1 MYHSALHAGVIGLL
15 WSGFVHILV
24 LAITGL
30 GLGQLIQMPYW
41 PIAVLGVLTLLTGL
55 SSRSWH
61 KLSITAVAGVGI
73 SGAALSGSLS
83 YGLLLAI
90 FLGGAGQ
97 WISQTSEFGN
107 LTRYRLEL
115 LWIRGLKLFGIVALL
130 VAVIFPLLVMII
142 TSIKSQAD
150 LLRNPL
156 DLSVD
161 LLAPGLLNSYTRLIE
176 EFGFLTYFW
185 NSLWVSVVTVVITL
199 GISIPGAYAVARL
212 RFPGSHIFSQ
222 SILLIYMVPAIVL
235 MLPLY
240 VVFSQAGLRN
250 TLGGLLLVYPATTI
264 PVALYMLQGYF
275 RGIPKELEEAG
286 RVDGLSLPGILIKIT
301 LPLSLPALAS
311 VGLYVFM
318 IAWNEFLFAFMFL
331 DDPKIF
337 TLPRGVAS
345 LNSSEL
351 PRELLMAGAVM
362 TTIPVMLLFLWLE
375 RFMVQGLTAGSVKG

>member
-1 MYHSALHAGVIGLL
+1 MKHSALHALVIGFLWASFCHLL
-15 WSGFVHILV
+15 ALTVS
-24 LAITGL
+24 GL
-30 GLGQLIQMPYW
+30 GLGQLIQMPAW
-41 PIAVLGVLTLLTGL
+41 PVFLLGGTLGL
-55 SSRSWH
+55 
-61 KLSITAVAGVGI
+61 
-73 SGAALSGSLS
+73 AALSSLP
-83 YGLLLAI
+83 YKAVGI
-90 FLGGAGQ
+90 FLIAGLAGLELSNSPAYALQ
-97 WISQTSEFGN
+97 LALYLGLGIYWIGCTTRWGIN
-107 LTRYRLEL
+107 NRYRLEL
-115 LWIRGLKLFGIVALL
+115 LWIRGLKLFGIIALL
-130 VAVIFPLLVMII
+130 VAVLFPLAVMVI
-142 TSIKSQAD
+142 TSLKSQAQ
-150 LLRNPL
+150 LLQNPL

-161 LLAPGLLNSYTRLIE
+161 WRNPDLFKSYITLIQ
-176 EFGFLTYFW
+176 EFGFATYFW
-185 NSLWVSVVTVVITL
+185 NSLWVSAVTVVITL

-212 RFPGSHIFSQ
+212 RFPGASFFSQ

-240 VVFSQAGLRN
+240 VAFSQAGLRN

-275 RGIPKELEEAG
+275 KGIPKELEEAG

-311 VGLYVFM
+311 VSLYVFM

-362 TTIPVMLLFLWLE
+362 TTLPVMALFLWLE

>member
-1 MYHSALHAGVIGLL
+1 MKHSALHALVIGFLWASFCHLL
-15 WSGFVHILV
+15 ALTVS
-24 LAITGL
+24 GL
-30 GLGQLIQMPYW
+30 GLGQLIQMPAW
-41 PIAVLGVLTLLTGL
+41 PVFLLGGTLGL
-55 SSRSWH
+55 
-61 KLSITAVAGVGI
+61 
-73 SGAALSGSLS
+73 AALSSLP
-83 YGLLLAI
+83 YKAVGI
-90 FLGGAGQ
+90 FLIAGFAGLGLSKSPAYALQ
-97 WISQTSEFGN
+97 LAFYLGLGIHWIARKTRWGIN
-107 LTRYRLEL
+107 NRYRLEL
-115 LWIRGLKLFGIVALL
+115 LWIRGLKLFGILALL
-130 VAVIFPLLVMII
+130 VAVLFPLAVMVI
-142 TSIKSQAD
+142 TSLKSQAE
-150 LLRNPL
+150 LLQNPL

-161 LLAPGLLNSYTRLIE
+161 WRNPDLFKSYITLIQ
-176 EFGFLTYFW
+176 EFGFATYFW
-185 NSLWVSVVTVVITL
+185 NSLWVSAVTVVITL

-212 RFPGSHIFSQ
+212 RFPGASFFSQ

-240 VVFSQAGLRN
+240 VAFSQAGLRN

-275 RGIPKELEEAG
+275 KGIPKELEEAG

-311 VGLYVFM
+311 VSLYVFM

-362 TTIPVMLLFLWLE
+362 TTLPVMALFLWLE

>member
-1 MYHSALHAGVIGLL
+1 MKHSALHALVIGCLWASFCHLL
-15 WSGFVHILV
+15 ALTVS
-24 LAITGL
+24 GL
-30 GLGQLIQMPYW
+30 GLGQLIQMPAW
-41 PIAVLGVLTLLTGL
+41 PVFLLGGILGL
-55 SSRSWH
+55 
-61 KLSITAVAGVGI
+61 
-73 SGAALSGSLS
+73 AALSPLAYKAIGIVLITGFAGLGLS
-83 YGLLLAI
+83 KSPAYAVQLALYLGLGLY
-90 FLGGAGQ
+90 
-97 WISQTSEFGN
+97 WIGCTTRWGIN
-107 LTRYRLEL
+107 NRYRLEL
-115 LWIRGLKLFGIVALL
+115 LWIRGLKLFGILALL
-130 VAVIFPLLVMII
+130 VAVLFPLAVMVI
-142 TSIKSQAD
+142 TSLKSQAQ
-150 LLRNPL
+150 LLQNPL

-161 LLAPGLLNSYTRLIE
+161 WRNPDLFKSYITLIQ
-176 EFGFLTYFW
+176 EFGFATYFW
-185 NSLWVSVVTVVITL
+185 NSLWVSAVTVVITL

-212 RFPGSHIFSQ
+212 RFPGASFFSQ

-240 VVFSQAGLRN
+240 VAFSQAGLRN

-275 RGIPKELEEAG
+275 KGIPKELEEAG

-311 VGLYVFM
+311 VSLYVFM

-362 TTIPVMLLFLWLE
+362 TTLPVMALFLWLE

>member
-1 MYHSALHAGVIGLL
+1 MKHSALHALVIGCLWASFCHLL
-15 WSGFVHILV
+15 ALTVS
-24 LAITGL
+24 GL
-30 GLGQLIQMPYW
+30 GLGQLIQMPAW
-41 PIAVLGVLTLLTGL
+41 PVFLLGGILGLIAISPHSYKAIGIGLMTGFAGLGL
-55 SSRSWH
+55 SKSPAYA
-61 KLSITAVAGVGI
+61 LQLALYLGLGI
-73 SGAALSGSLS
+73 
-83 YGLLLAI
+83 Y
-90 FLGGAGQ
+90 
-97 WISQTSEFGN
+97 WIGCTTRWGIN
-107 LTRYRLEL
+107 NRYRLEL
-115 LWIRGLKLFGIVALL
+115 LWIRGLKLFGILALL
-130 VAVIFPLLVMII
+130 VAVLFPLAVMVI
-142 TSIKSQAD
+142 TSLKSQAQ
-150 LLRNPL
+150 LLQNPL

-161 LLAPGLLNSYTRLIE
+161 WRNPDLFKSYITLIQ
-176 EFGFLTYFW
+176 EFGFATYFW
-185 NSLWVSVVTVVITL
+185 NSLWVSAVTVVITL

-212 RFPGSHIFSQ
+212 RFPGASFFSQ

-240 VVFSQAGLRN
+240 VAFSQAGLRN

-275 RGIPKELEEAG
+275 KGIPKELEEAG

-311 VGLYVFM
+311 VSLYVFM

-362 TTIPVMLLFLWLE
+362 TTLPVMALFLWLE

>member
-1 MYHSALHAGVIGLL
+1 MKHSALHALVIGFLWASFCHLL
-15 WSGFVHILV
+15 ALTVS
-24 LAITGL
+24 GL
-30 GLGQLIQMPYW
+30 GLGQLIQMPAW
-41 PIAVLGVLTLLTGL
+41 PVFLLGGTLGL
-55 SSRSWH
+55 
-61 KLSITAVAGVGI
+61 
-73 SGAALSGSLS
+73 AALSSLP
-83 YGLLLAI
+83 YKAVGI
-90 FLGGAGQ
+90 FLIAGVAGLGLSKSPAYALQ
-97 WISQTSEFGN
+97 LAFYLGLGIHWIARKTRWGIN
-107 LTRYRLEL
+107 NRYRLEL
-115 LWIRGLKLFGIVALL
+115 LWIRGLKLFGILALL
-130 VAVIFPLLVMII
+130 VAVLFPLAVMVI
-142 TSIKSQAD
+142 TSLKSQAE
-150 LLRNPL
+150 LLQNPL

-161 LLAPGLLNSYTRLIE
+161 WRNPDLFKSYITLIQ
-176 EFGFLTYFW
+176 EFGFATYFW
-185 NSLWVSVVTVVITL
+185 NSLWVSAVTVVITL

-212 RFPGSHIFSQ
+212 RFPGASFFSQ

-240 VVFSQAGLRN
+240 VAFSQAGLRN

-275 RGIPKELEEAG
+275 KGIPKELEEAG

-311 VGLYVFM
+311 VSLYVFM

-362 TTIPVMLLFLWLE
+362 TTLPVMALFLWLE

>member
-1 MYHSALHAGVIGLL
+1 MKHSALHALVIGCLWASFCHLL
-15 WSGFVHILV
+15 ALTVS
-24 LAITGL
+24 GL
-30 GLGQLIQMPYW
+30 GLGQLIQMPAW
-41 PIAVLGVLTLLTGL
+41 PVLLLGGILGL
-55 SSRSWH
+55 
-61 KLSITAVAGVGI
+61 I
-73 SGAALSGSLS
+73 ALSSLS
-83 YGLLLAI
+83 YKAIGIVLITGLAGLGLSKSPAYALQLALY
-90 FLGGAGQ
+90 LGLGIY
-97 WISQTSEFGN
+97 WIGCTTRWGIN
-107 LTRYRLEL
+107 NRYRLEL
-115 LWIRGLKLFGIVALL
+115 LWIRGLKLFGILALL
-130 VAVIFPLLVMII
+130 VAVLFPLAVMVI
-142 TSIKSQAD
+142 TSLKSQAQ
-150 LLRNPL
+150 LLQNPL

-161 LLAPGLLNSYTRLIE
+161 WRNPDLFKSYITLIR
-176 EFGFLTYFW
+176 EFGFATYFW
-185 NSLWVSVVTVVITL
+185 NSLWVSAVTVIITL

-212 RFPGSHIFSQ
+212 RFPGASFFSQ

-240 VVFSQAGLRN
+240 VAFSQAGLRN

-275 RGIPKELEEAG
+275 KGIPKELEEAG

-311 VGLYVFM
+311 VSLYVFM

-362 TTIPVMLLFLWLE
+362 TTLPVMALFLWLE

>member
-1 MYHSALHAGVIGLL
+1 MKHSALHALVIGFLWASFCHLL
-15 WSGFVHILV
+15 ALTVS
-24 LAITGL
+24 GL
-30 GLGQLIQMPYW
+30 GLGQLIQMPAW
-41 PIAVLGVLTLLTGL
+41 PVFLLGGTLGL
-55 SSRSWH
+55 
-61 KLSITAVAGVGI
+61 
-73 SGAALSGSLS
+73 AALSSLP
-83 YGLLLAI
+83 YKAVGI
-90 FLGGAGQ
+90 FLIAGVAGLGLSKSPAYALQ
-97 WISQTSEFGN
+97 LALYLGLGIYWIGCTTRWGIN
-107 LTRYRLEL
+107 NRYRLEL
-115 LWIRGLKLFGIVALL
+115 LWIRGLKLFGILALL
-130 VAVIFPLLVMII
+130 VAVLFPLAVMVI
-142 TSIKSQAD
+142 TSLKSQAQ
-150 LLRNPL
+150 LLQNPL

-161 LLAPGLLNSYTRLIE
+161 WRNPDLFKSYITLIQ
-176 EFGFLTYFW
+176 EFGFATYFW
-185 NSLWVSVVTVVITL
+185 NSLWVSAITVVITL

-212 RFPGSHIFSQ
+212 RFPGASFFSQ

-240 VVFSQAGLRN
+240 VAFSQAGLRN

-275 RGIPKELEEAG
+275 KGIPKELEEAG

-311 VGLYVFM
+311 VSLYVFM

-362 TTIPVMLLFLWLE
+362 TTLPVMALFLWLE

>member
-1 MYHSALHAGVIGLL
+1 MKHSALHALVIGFLWASFCHLL
-15 WSGFVHILV
+15 ALTVS
-24 LAITGL
+24 GL
-30 GLGQLIQMPYW
+30 GLGQLIQMPAW
-41 PIAVLGVLTLLTGL
+41 PVFLLGGTLGL
-55 SSRSWH
+55 
-61 KLSITAVAGVGI
+61 
-73 SGAALSGSLS
+73 AALSSLP
-83 YGLLLAI
+83 YKAMGI
-90 FLGGAGQ
+90 FLIAGFAGLGLSKSPSYALQ
-97 WISQTSEFGN
+97 LALYLGLGIYWIGYTTRWGIN
-107 LTRYRLEL
+107 NRYRLEL
-115 LWIRGLKLFGIVALL
+115 LWIRGLKLFGILALL
-130 VAVIFPLLVMII
+130 VAVLFPLAVMVI
-142 TSIKSQAD
+142 TSLKSQAE
-150 LLRNPL
+150 LLQNPL
-156 DLSVD
+156 DLAVD
-161 LLAPGLLNSYTRLIE
+161 WRNPDLFKSYITLIQ
-176 EFGFLTYFW
+176 EFGFATYFW
-185 NSLWVSVVTVVITL
+185 NSLWVSAVTVVITL

-212 RFPGSHIFSQ
+212 RFPGASFFSQ

-240 VVFSQAGLRN
+240 VAFSQAGLRN

-275 RGIPKELEEAG
+275 KGIPKELEEAG

-311 VGLYVFM
+311 VSLYVFM

-362 TTIPVMLLFLWLE
+362 TTLPVMALFLWLE

>member
-1 MYHSALHAGVIGLL
+1 MKHSALHALVIGCLWASFCHLL
-15 WSGFVHILV
+15 ALTVS
-24 LAITGL
+24 GL
-30 GLGQLIQMPYW
+30 GLGQLIQMPAW
-41 PIAVLGVLTLLTGL
+41 PVLLLGGILGLAALPHLPYKSIGLVLVTGFVGLGL
-55 SSRSWH
+55 SKSPAY
-61 KLSITAVAGVGI
+61 AVQLALYLGLGI
-73 SGAALSGSLS
+73 
-83 YGLLLAI
+83 Y
-90 FLGGAGQ
+90 
-97 WISQTSEFGN
+97 WIGCTTRWGIN
-107 LTRYRLEL
+107 NRYRLEL
-115 LWIRGLKLFGIVALL
+115 LWIRGLKLFGILALL
-130 VAVIFPLLVMII
+130 VAVLFPLAVMVI
-142 TSIKSQAD
+142 TSLKSQAQ
-150 LLRNPL
+150 LLQNPL

-161 LLAPGLLNSYTRLIE
+161 WRNPDLFKSYITLIQ
-176 EFGFLTYFW
+176 EFGFATYFW
-185 NSLWVSVVTVVITL
+185 NSLWVSAVTVVITL

-212 RFPGSHIFSQ
+212 RFPGASFFSQ

-240 VVFSQAGLRN
+240 VAFSQAGLRN

-275 RGIPKELEEAG
+275 KGIPKELEEAG
-286 RVDGLSLPGILIKIT
+286 RVDGLSLPGILLKIT

-311 VGLYVFM
+311 VSLYVFM

-362 TTIPVMLLFLWLE
+362 TTLPVMALFLWLE

>member
-1 MYHSALHAGVIGLL
+1 MKHSALHALVMGFLWASFCHLL
-15 WSGFVHILV
+15 ALTVS
-24 LAITGL
+24 GL
-30 GLGQLIQMPYW
+30 GLGQLIQMPAW
-41 PIAVLGVLTLLTGL
+41 PVFLLGGTLGL
-55 SSRSWH
+55 
-61 KLSITAVAGVGI
+61 
-73 SGAALSGSLS
+73 AALSSLP
-83 YGLLLAI
+83 YKAVGI
-90 FLGGAGQ
+90 FLIAGVAGLGLSKSPAYALQ
-97 WISQTSEFGN
+97 LALYLGLGIYWIGCTTRWGIN
-107 LTRYRLEL
+107 NRYRLEL
-115 LWIRGLKLFGIVALL
+115 LWIRGLKLFGILALL
-130 VAVIFPLLVMII
+130 VAVLFPLAVMVI
-142 TSIKSQAD
+142 TSLKSQAQ
-150 LLRNPL
+150 LLQNPL

-161 LLAPGLLNSYTRLIE
+161 WRNPDLFKSYITLIQ
-176 EFGFLTYFW
+176 EFGFATYFW
-185 NSLWVSVVTVVITL
+185 NSLWVSAVTVVITL

-212 RFPGSHIFSQ
+212 RFPGASFFSQ

-240 VVFSQAGLRN
+240 VAFSQAGLRN

-275 RGIPKELEEAG
+275 KGIPKELEEAG

-311 VGLYVFM
+311 VSLYVFM

-362 TTIPVMLLFLWLE
+362 TTLPVMALFLWLE

>member
-1 MYHSALHAGVIGLL
+1 MKHSALHALVIGFLWASFCHLL
-15 WSGFVHILV
+15 ALTVS
-24 LAITGL
+24 GL
-30 GLGQLIQMPYW
+30 GLGQLIQMPAW
-41 PIAVLGVLTLLTGL
+41 PVFLLGGTLGL
-55 SSRSWH
+55 
-61 KLSITAVAGVGI
+61 
-73 SGAALSGSLS
+73 AALSSLP
-83 YGLLLAI
+83 YKAVVI
-90 FLGGAGQ
+90 FLIAGVAGLGLSKSPAYALQ
-97 WISQTSEFGN
+97 LALYLGLGIYWIGCTTRWGIN
-107 LTRYRLEL
+107 NRYRLEL
-115 LWIRGLKLFGIVALL
+115 LWIRGLKLFGILALL
-130 VAVIFPLLVMII
+130 VAVLFPLAVMVI
-142 TSIKSQAD
+142 TSLKSQAQ
-150 LLRNPL
+150 LLQNPL

-161 LLAPGLLNSYTRLIE
+161 WRNPDLFKSYITLIQ
-176 EFGFLTYFW
+176 EFGFATYFW
-185 NSLWVSVVTVVITL
+185 NSLWVSAVTVVITL

-212 RFPGSHIFSQ
+212 RFPGASFFSQ

-240 VVFSQAGLRN
+240 VAFSQAGLRN

-275 RGIPKELEEAG
+275 KGIPKELEEAG

-311 VGLYVFM
+311 VSLYVFM

-362 TTIPVMLLFLWLE
+362 TTLPVMALFLWLE

>member
-1 MYHSALHAGVIGLL
+1 MKHSALHALVIGCLWASFCHLL
-15 WSGFVHILV
+15 ALTVS
-24 LAITGL
+24 GL
-30 GLGQLIQMPYW
+30 GLGQLIQMPAL
-41 PIAVLGVLTLLTGL
+41 PVLLLGGL
-55 SSRSWH
+55 
-61 KLSITAVAGVGI
+61 LGL
-73 SGAALSGSLS
+73 AALSPFPYKAISLVLITGFAGM
-83 YGLLLAI
+83 GLSKSPAYAVQLALY
-90 FLGGAGQ
+90 LGLGLY
-97 WISQTSEFGN
+97 WIGCTTRWGIN
-107 LTRYRLEL
+107 NRYRLEL
-115 LWIRGLKLFGIVALL
+115 LWIRGLKLFGILALL
-130 VAVIFPLLVMII
+130 VAVLFPLAVMVI
-142 TSIKSQAD
+142 TSLKSQAQ
-150 LLRNPL
+150 LLQNPL

-161 LLAPGLLNSYTRLIE
+161 WRNPDLFKSYITLIQ
-176 EFGFLTYFW
+176 EFGFATYFW
-185 NSLWVSVVTVVITL
+185 NSLWVSAVTVVITL

-212 RFPGSHIFSQ
+212 RFPGASFFSQ

-240 VVFSQAGLRN
+240 VAFSQAGLRN

-275 RGIPKELEEAG
+275 KGIPKELEEAG

-311 VGLYVFM
+311 VSLYVFM

-362 TTIPVMLLFLWLE
+362 TTLPVMALFLWLE

>member
-1 MYHSALHAGVIGLL
+1 MKHSALHALVMGFLWASFCHLL
-15 WSGFVHILV
+15 ALTVS
-24 LAITGL
+24 GL
-30 GLGQLIQMPYW
+30 GLGQLIQMPAW
-41 PIAVLGVLTLLTGL
+41 PVFLLGGTLGL
-55 SSRSWH
+55 
-61 KLSITAVAGVGI
+61 
-73 SGAALSGSLS
+73 AALSSLPHKAV
-83 YGLLLAI
+83 GI
-90 FLGGAGQ
+90 FLIAGVAGLGLSKSLAYALQ
-97 WISQTSEFGN
+97 LALYLGLGIYWIGCTTRWGIN
-107 LTRYRLEL
+107 NRYRLEL
-115 LWIRGLKLFGIVALL
+115 LWIRGLKLFGILALL
-130 VAVIFPLLVMII
+130 VAVLFPLAVMVI
-142 TSIKSQAD
+142 TSLKSQAQ
-150 LLRNPL
+150 LLQNPL

-161 LLAPGLLNSYTRLIE
+161 WRNPDLFKSYITLIQ
-176 EFGFLTYFW
+176 EFGFATYFW
-185 NSLWVSVVTVVITL
+185 NSLWVSAVTVVITL

-212 RFPGSHIFSQ
+212 RFPGASFFSQ

-240 VVFSQAGLRN
+240 VAFSQAGLRN

-275 RGIPKELEEAG
+275 KGIPKELEEAG

-311 VGLYVFM
+311 VSLYVFM

-362 TTIPVMLLFLWLE
+362 TTLPVMALFLWLE

>member
-1 MYHSALHAGVIGLL
+1 MKHSALHALVMGFLWASFCHLL
-15 WSGFVHILV
+15 ALTVS
-24 LAITGL
+24 GL
-30 GLGQLIQMPYW
+30 GLGQLIQMPAW
-41 PIAVLGVLTLLTGL
+41 PVFLLGGTLGL
-55 SSRSWH
+55 
-61 KLSITAVAGVGI
+61 
-73 SGAALSGSLS
+73 AALSSLP
-83 YGLLLAI
+83 YKAVGI
-90 FLGGAGQ
+90 FLIAGVAGLGLSKSLAYALQ
-97 WISQTSEFGN
+97 LALYLGLGIYWIGCTTRWGIN
-107 LTRYRLEL
+107 NRYRLEL
-115 LWIRGLKLFGIVALL
+115 LWIRGLKLFGILALL
-130 VAVIFPLLVMII
+130 VAVLFPLAVMVI
-142 TSIKSQAD
+142 TSLKSQAQ
-150 LLRNPL
+150 LLQNPL

-161 LLAPGLLNSYTRLIE
+161 WRNPDLFKSYITLIQ
-176 EFGFLTYFW
+176 EFGFATYFW
-185 NSLWVSVVTVVITL
+185 NSLWVSAVTVVITL

-212 RFPGSHIFSQ
+212 RFPGASFFSQ

-240 VVFSQAGLRN
+240 VAFSQAGLRN

-275 RGIPKELEEAG
+275 KGIPKELEEAG

-311 VGLYVFM
+311 VSLYVFM

-362 TTIPVMLLFLWLE
+362 TTLPVMALFLWLE

>member
-15 WSGFVHILV
+15 WSVFVHILV

-41 PIAVLGVLTLLTGL
+41 PIAILGVLTLLTGL
-55 SSRSWH
+55 SGQPWH
-61 KLSITAVAGVGI
+61 RLIMIAGVGAC
-73 SGAALSGSLS
+73 GATLSGTLS
-83 YGLLLAI
+83 YGLLLAL
-90 FLGGAGQ
+90 FLGVGGQ

-107 LTRYRLEL
+107 LIRYRLEL

-142 TSIKSQAD
+142 TSVKSQAD

-161 LLAPGLLNSYTRLIE
+161 LLAPGLFNSYTRLIE

-185 NSLWVSVVTVVITL
+185 NSLWVSLVTVVITL

-212 RFPGSHIFSQ
+212 RFPGAHIFSQ

-275 RGIPKELEEAG
+275 KGIPKELEEAG
-286 RVDGLSLPGILIKIT
+286 RIDGLSLPGILIKIT

-362 TTIPVMLLFLWLE
+362 TTLPVMLLFLWLE

>member
-1 MYHSALHAGVIGLL
+1 MKHSALHALVIGFLWASFCHLL
-15 WSGFVHILV
+15 ALTVS
-24 LAITGL
+24 GL
-30 GLGQLIQMPYW
+30 GLGQLIQMPAW
-41 PIAVLGVLTLLTGL
+41 PVFLLGGTLGL
-55 SSRSWH
+55 
-61 KLSITAVAGVGI
+61 
-73 SGAALSGSLS
+73 AALSSLP
-83 YGLLLAI
+83 YKAVGI
-90 FLGGAGQ
+90 FLIAGLAGLELSNSPAYALQ
-97 WISQTSEFGN
+97 LALYLGLGIYWIGCTTRWGIN
-107 LTRYRLEL
+107 NRYRLEL
-115 LWIRGLKLFGIVALL
+115 LWIRGLKLFGILALL
-130 VAVIFPLLVMII
+130 VAVLFPLAVMVI
-142 TSIKSQAD
+142 TSLKSQAQ
-150 LLRNPL
+150 LLQNPL

-161 LLAPGLLNSYTRLIE
+161 WRNPDLFKSYITLIQ
-176 EFGFLTYFW
+176 EFGFATYFW
-185 NSLWVSVVTVVITL
+185 NSLWVSAVTVVITL

-212 RFPGSHIFSQ
+212 RFPGASFFSQ

-240 VVFSQAGLRN
+240 VAFSQAGLRN

-275 RGIPKELEEAG
+275 KGIPKELEEAG

-311 VGLYVFM
+311 VSLYVFM

-362 TTIPVMLLFLWLE
+362 TTLPVMALFLWLE

>member
-1 MYHSALHAGVIGLL
+1 MKHSALHALVIGCLWASFCHLL
-15 WSGFVHILV
+15 ALTVS
-24 LAITGL
+24 GL
-30 GLGQLIQMPYW
+30 GLGQLIQMPAW
-41 PIAVLGVLTLLTGL
+41 PVFLLGGILGLIALSPLSYKAIGIALMTGL
-55 SSRSWH
+55 AGLG
-61 KLSITAVAGVGI
+61 LSKSPAYALQLALYLGLGI
-73 SGAALSGSLS
+73 
-83 YGLLLAI
+83 Y
-90 FLGGAGQ
+90 
-97 WISQTSEFGN
+97 WIGCTTRWGIN
-107 LTRYRLEL
+107 NRYRLEL
-115 LWIRGLKLFGIVALL
+115 LWIRGLKLFGILALL
-130 VAVIFPLLVMII
+130 VAVLFPLAVMVI
-142 TSIKSQAD
+142 TSLKSQAQ
-150 LLRNPL
+150 LLQNPL

-161 LLAPGLLNSYTRLIE
+161 WRNPDLFKSYITLIQ
-176 EFGFLTYFW
+176 EFGFVTYFW
-185 NSLWVSVVTVVITL
+185 NSLWVSAVTVVITL

-212 RFPGSHIFSQ
+212 RFPGASFFSQ

-240 VVFSQAGLRN
+240 VAFSQAGLRN

-275 RGIPKELEEAG
+275 EGIPEGLEEAG

-311 VGLYVFM
+311 VSLYVFM

-362 TTIPVMLLFLWLE
+362 TTLPVMALFLWLE

>member
-1 MYHSALHAGVIGLL
+1 MKHSALHALVIGFLWASFCHLL
-15 WSGFVHILV
+15 ALTVS
-24 LAITGL
+24 GL
-30 GLGQLIQMPYW
+30 GLGQLIQMPAW
-41 PIAVLGVLTLLTGL
+41 PVFLLGGTLGL
-55 SSRSWH
+55 
-61 KLSITAVAGVGI
+61 
-73 SGAALSGSLS
+73 AALSSLP
-83 YGLLLAI
+83 YKAMGI
-90 FLGGAGQ
+90 FLIAGFAGLGLSKSPAYALQ
-97 WISQTSEFGN
+97 LALYLGLGIYWIGCTTRWGIN
-107 LTRYRLEL
+107 NRYRLEL
-115 LWIRGLKLFGIVALL
+115 LWIRGLKLFGILALL
-130 VAVIFPLLVMII
+130 VAVLFPLAVMVI
-142 TSIKSQAD
+142 TSLKSQAQ
-150 LLRNPL
+150 LLQNPL

-161 LLAPGLLNSYTRLIE
+161 WRNPDLFKSYITLIQ
-176 EFGFLTYFW
+176 EFGFATYFW
-185 NSLWVSVVTVVITL
+185 NSLWVSAVTVVITL

-212 RFPGSHIFSQ
+212 RFPGASFFSQ

-240 VVFSQAGLRN
+240 VAFSQAGLRN

-275 RGIPKELEEAG
+275 KGIPKELEEAG

-311 VGLYVFM
+311 VSLYVFM

-362 TTIPVMLLFLWLE
+362 TTLPVMALFLWLE

>member
-1 MYHSALHAGVIGLL
+1 MKHSALHALVIGFLWASFCHLL
-15 WSGFVHILV
+15 ALTVS
-24 LAITGL
+24 GL
-30 GLGQLIQMPYW
+30 GLGQLIQMPAW
-41 PIAVLGVLTLLTGL
+41 PVFLLGGTLGL
-55 SSRSWH
+55 
-61 KLSITAVAGVGI
+61 
-73 SGAALSGSLS
+73 AALSSLP
-83 YGLLLAI
+83 YKAVGI
-90 FLGGAGQ
+90 FLIAGVAGLGLSKSPAYALQ
-97 WISQTSEFGN
+97 LALYLGLGIYWIGCTTRWGMN
-107 LTRYRLEL
+107 NRYRLEL
-115 LWIRGLKLFGIVALL
+115 LWIRGLKLFGILALL
-130 VAVIFPLLVMII
+130 VAVLFPLAVMVI
-142 TSIKSQAD
+142 TSLKSQAQ
-150 LLRNPL
+150 LLQNPL

-161 LLAPGLLNSYTRLIE
+161 WRNPDLFKSYITLIQ
-176 EFGFLTYFW
+176 EFGFATYFW
-185 NSLWVSVVTVVITL
+185 NSLWVSAVTVVITL

-212 RFPGSHIFSQ
+212 RFPGASFFSQ

-240 VVFSQAGLRN
+240 VAFSQAGLRN

-275 RGIPKELEEAG
+275 KGIPKELEEAG

-311 VGLYVFM
+311 VSLYVFM

-362 TTIPVMLLFLWLE
+362 TTLPVMALFLWLE

>member
-1 MYHSALHAGVIGLL
+1 
-15 WSGFVHILV
+15 
-24 LAITGL
+24 
-30 GLGQLIQMPYW
+30 
-41 PIAVLGVLTLLTGL
+41 
-55 SSRSWH
+55 
-61 KLSITAVAGVGI
+61 
-73 SGAALSGSLS
+73 
-83 YGLLLAI
+83 
-90 FLGGAGQ
+90 
-97 WISQTSEFGN
+97 
-107 LTRYRLEL
+107 LEL
-115 LWIRGLKLFGIVALL
+115 LWIRGLKLFGILALL
-130 VAVIFPLLVMII
+130 VAVLFPLAVMVI
-142 TSIKSQAD
+142 TSLKSQAQ
-150 LLRNPL
+150 LLQNPL

-161 LLAPGLLNSYTRLIE
+161 WRNPDLFKSYITLIQ
-176 EFGFLTYFW
+176 EFGFATYFW
-185 NSLWVSVVTVVITL
+185 NSLWVSAVTVVITL

-212 RFPGSHIFSQ
+212 RFPGASFFSQ

-240 VVFSQAGLRN
+240 VAFSQAGLRN

-275 RGIPKELEEAG
+275 KGIPKELEEAG
-286 RVDGLSLPGILIKIT
+286 RVDGLSLPGILLKIT

-311 VGLYVFM
+311 VSLYVFM

-362 TTIPVMLLFLWLE
+362 TTLPVMALFLWLE

>member
-1 MYHSALHAGVIGLL
+1 MKHSALHALVIGFLWASFCHLL
-15 WSGFVHILV
+15 ALTVS
-24 LAITGL
+24 GL
-30 GLGQLIQMPYW
+30 GLGQLIQMPAW
-41 PIAVLGVLTLLTGL
+41 PVFLLGGTLGL
-55 SSRSWH
+55 
-61 KLSITAVAGVGI
+61 
-73 SGAALSGSLS
+73 AALSSLP
-83 YGLLLAI
+83 YKAVGI
-90 FLGGAGQ
+90 FLIAGVAGLGLSKSPAYALQ
-97 WISQTSEFGN
+97 LAFYLGLGIYWIGCTTRWGMN
-107 LTRYRLEL
+107 NRYRLEL
-115 LWIRGLKLFGIVALL
+115 LWIRGLKLFGILALL
-130 VAVIFPLLVMII
+130 VAVLFPLAVMVI
-142 TSIKSQAD
+142 TSLKSQAQ
-150 LLRNPL
+150 LLQNPL

-161 LLAPGLLNSYTRLIE
+161 WRNPDLFKSYITLIQ
-176 EFGFLTYFW
+176 EFGFATYFW
-185 NSLWVSVVTVVITL
+185 NSLWVSAVTVVITL

-212 RFPGSHIFSQ
+212 RFPGASFFSQ

-240 VVFSQAGLRN
+240 VAFSQAGLRN

-275 RGIPKELEEAG
+275 KGIPKELEEAG

-311 VGLYVFM
+311 VSLYVFM

-362 TTIPVMLLFLWLE
+362 TTLPVMALFLWLE

>member
-1 MYHSALHAGVIGLL
+1 MKHSALHALVIGFLWASFCHLL
-15 WSGFVHILV
+15 ALTVS
-24 LAITGL
+24 GL
-30 GLGQLIQMPYW
+30 GLGQLIQMPAW
-41 PIAVLGVLTLLTGL
+41 PVFLLGGALGL
-55 SSRSWH
+55 
-61 KLSITAVAGVGI
+61 
-73 SGAALSGSLS
+73 AALSSLP
-83 YGLLLAI
+83 YKAVGI
-90 FLGGAGQ
+90 FLIAGVAGLGLSKSPAYALQ
-97 WISQTSEFGN
+97 LALYLGLGIYWIGCTTRWGIN
-107 LTRYRLEL
+107 NRYRLEL
-115 LWIRGLKLFGIVALL
+115 LWIRGLKLFGILALL
-130 VAVIFPLLVMII
+130 VAVLFPLAVMVI
-142 TSIKSQAD
+142 TSLKSQVQ
-150 LLRNPL
+150 LLQNPL

-161 LLAPGLLNSYTRLIE
+161 WRNPDLFKSYITLIR
-176 EFGFLTYFW
+176 EFGFATYFW
-185 NSLWVSVVTVVITL
+185 NSLWVSAVTVVITL

-212 RFPGSHIFSQ
+212 RFPGASFFSQ

-240 VVFSQAGLRN
+240 VAFSQAGLRN

-275 RGIPKELEEAG
+275 KGIPKELEEAG

-311 VGLYVFM
+311 VSLYVFM

-362 TTIPVMLLFLWLE
+362 TTLPVMALFLWLE

>member
-1 MYHSALHAGVIGLL
+1 MKHSALHALVIGFLWASFCHLL
-15 WSGFVHILV
+15 ALTVS
-24 LAITGL
+24 GL
-30 GLGQLIQMPYW
+30 GLGQLIQMPAW
-41 PIAVLGVLTLLTGL
+41 PVFLLGGTLGL
-55 SSRSWH
+55 
-61 KLSITAVAGVGI
+61 
-73 SGAALSGSLS
+73 AALSSLP
-83 YGLLLAI
+83 YKAVGI
-90 FLGGAGQ
+90 FLIAGFAGLGLSKSPAYALQ
-97 WISQTSEFGN
+97 LAFYLGLGIYWIGYTTRWGIN
-107 LTRYRLEL
+107 NRYRLEL
-115 LWIRGLKLFGIVALL
+115 LWIRGLKLFGILALL
-130 VAVIFPLLVMII
+130 VAVLFPLAVMVI
-142 TSIKSQAD
+142 TSLKSQAE
-150 LLRNPL
+150 LLQNPL

-161 LLAPGLLNSYTRLIE
+161 WRNPDLFKSYITLIQ
-176 EFGFLTYFW
+176 EFGFATYFW
-185 NSLWVSVVTVVITL
+185 NSLWVSAVTVVITL

-212 RFPGSHIFSQ
+212 RFPGASFFSQ

-240 VVFSQAGLRN
+240 VAFSQAGLRN

-275 RGIPKELEEAG
+275 KGIPKELEEAG

-311 VGLYVFM
+311 VSLYVFM

-362 TTIPVMLLFLWLE
+362 TTLPVMALFLWLE

>member
-1 MYHSALHAGVIGLL
+1 MKHSALHALVIGCLWASFCHLL
-15 WSGFVHILV
+15 ALTVS
-24 LAITGL
+24 GL
-30 GLGQLIQMPYW
+30 GLGQLIQMPAW
-41 PIAVLGVLTLLTGL
+41 PVFLLGGILGLIALSPAPYKAIGIVLITGFAGLGL
-55 SSRSWH
+55 SKSPAYA
-61 KLSITAVAGVGI
+61 LQLALYLGLGI
-73 SGAALSGSLS
+73 
-83 YGLLLAI
+83 Y
-90 FLGGAGQ
+90 
-97 WISQTSEFGN
+97 WIGCTTRWGIN
-107 LTRYRLEL
+107 NRYRLEL
-115 LWIRGLKLFGIVALL
+115 LWIRGLKLFGILALL
-130 VAVIFPLLVMII
+130 VAVLFPLAVMVI
-142 TSIKSQAD
+142 TSLKSQAQ
-150 LLRNPL
+150 LLQNPL

-161 LLAPGLLNSYTRLIE
+161 WRNPDLFKSYITLIQ
-176 EFGFLTYFW
+176 EFGFATYFW
-185 NSLWVSVVTVVITL
+185 NSLWVSAVTVVITL
-199 GISIPGAYAVARL
+199 SISIPGAYAVARL
-212 RFPGSHIFSQ
+212 RFPGASFFSQ

-240 VVFSQAGLRN
+240 VAFSQAGLRN

-275 RGIPKELEEAG
+275 KGIPKELEEAG

-311 VGLYVFM
+311 VSLYVFM

-331 DDPKIF
+331 DDPEIF

-362 TTIPVMLLFLWLE
+362 TTLPVMALFLWLE

>member
-1 MYHSALHAGVIGLL
+1 MKHSALHALVIGFLWASFCHLL
-15 WSGFVHILV
+15 ALTVS
-24 LAITGL
+24 GL
-30 GLGQLIQMPYW
+30 GLGQLIQMPAW
-41 PIAVLGVLTLLTGL
+41 PVFLLGGTLGL
-55 SSRSWH
+55 
-61 KLSITAVAGVGI
+61 
-73 SGAALSGSLS
+73 AALSSLP
-83 YGLLLAI
+83 YKAVGI
-90 FLGGAGQ
+90 FLIAGVAGLGLSKSPAYALQ
-97 WISQTSEFGN
+97 LALYLGLGIYWIGCTTRWGIN
-107 LTRYRLEL
+107 NRYRLEL
-115 LWIRGLKLFGIVALL
+115 LWIRGLKLFGILALL
-130 VAVIFPLLVMII
+130 VAVLFPLAVMVI
-142 TSIKSQAD
+142 TSLKSQAQ
-150 LLRNPL
+150 LLQNPL

-161 LLAPGLLNSYTRLIE
+161 WRNPDLFKSYITLIR
-176 EFGFLTYFW
+176 EFGFATYFW
-185 NSLWVSVVTVVITL
+185 NSLWVSAVTVVITL

-212 RFPGSHIFSQ
+212 RFPGASFFSQ

-240 VVFSQAGLRN
+240 VAFSQAGLRN

-275 RGIPKELEEAG
+275 KGIPKELEEAG

-311 VGLYVFM
+311 VSLYVFM

-362 TTIPVMLLFLWLE
+362 TTLPVMALFLWLE

>member
-1 MYHSALHAGVIGLL
+1 MKHSALHALVIGFLWAAFCHLL
-15 WSGFVHILV
+15 ALTVS
-24 LAITGL
+24 GL
-30 GLGQLIQMPYW
+30 GLGQLIEMPAW
-41 PIAVLGVLTLLTGL
+41 PVFLLGGILGL
-55 SSRSWH
+55 
-61 KLSITAVAGVGI
+61 I
-73 SGAALSGSLS
+73 ALSSLS
-83 YGLLLAI
+83 YKAIGIVLITGLAGLGLSKSPAYALQLALY
-90 FLGGAGQ
+90 LGLGIY
-97 WISQTSEFGN
+97 WIGCTTRWGIN
-107 LTRYRLEL
+107 NRYRLEL
-115 LWIRGLKLFGIVALL
+115 LWIRGLKLFGILALL
-130 VAVIFPLLVMII
+130 VAVLFPLAVMVI
-142 TSIKSQAD
+142 TSLKSQAQ
-150 LLRNPL
+150 LLQNPL

-161 LLAPGLLNSYTRLIE
+161 WRNPDLFKSYITLIR
-176 EFGFLTYFW
+176 EFGFATYFW
-185 NSLWVSVVTVVITL
+185 NSLWVSAVTVIITL

-212 RFPGSHIFSQ
+212 RFPGASFFSQ

-240 VVFSQAGLRN
+240 VAFSQAGLRN
-250 TLGGLLLVYPATTI
+250 TLGSLLLVYPATTI

-275 RGIPKELEEAG
+275 KGIPKELEEAG

-311 VGLYVFM
+311 VSLYVFM

-362 TTIPVMLLFLWLE
+362 TTLPVMALFLWLE

>member
-1 MYHSALHAGVIGLL
+1 MKHSALHALVIGFLWASFCHLL
-15 WSGFVHILV
+15 ALTVS
-24 LAITGL
+24 GL
-30 GLGQLIQMPYW
+30 GLGQLIQMPAW
-41 PIAVLGVLTLLTGL
+41 PVLLLGGILGL
-55 SSRSWH
+55 
-61 KLSITAVAGVGI
+61 I
-73 SGAALSGSLS
+73 ALSSLS
-83 YGLLLAI
+83 YKAIGIVLITGLAGLGLSKSPAYALQLALY
-90 FLGGAGQ
+90 LGLGIY
-97 WISQTSEFGN
+97 WIGCTTRWGIN
-107 LTRYRLEL
+107 NRYRLEL
-115 LWIRGLKLFGIVALL
+115 LWIRGLKLFGILALL
-130 VAVIFPLLVMII
+130 VAVLFPLAVMVI
-142 TSIKSQAD
+142 TSLKSQAQ
-150 LLRNPL
+150 LLQNPL

-161 LLAPGLLNSYTRLIE
+161 WRNPDLFKSYITLIR
-176 EFGFLTYFW
+176 EFGFATYFW
-185 NSLWVSVVTVVITL
+185 NSLWVSAVTVIITL

-212 RFPGSHIFSQ
+212 RFPGASFFSQ

-240 VVFSQAGLRN
+240 VAFSQAGLRN

-275 RGIPKELEEAG
+275 KGIPKELEEAG

-311 VGLYVFM
+311 VSLYVFM

-362 TTIPVMLLFLWLE
+362 TTLPVMALFLWLE

>member
-1 MYHSALHAGVIGLL
+1 MKHSALHALVIGFLWASFCHLL
-15 WSGFVHILV
+15 ALTVS
-24 LAITGL
+24 GL
-30 GLGQLIQMPYW
+30 GLGQLIQMPAW
-41 PIAVLGVLTLLTGL
+41 PVFLLGGTLGL
-55 SSRSWH
+55 
-61 KLSITAVAGVGI
+61 
-73 SGAALSGSLS
+73 AALSSLP
-83 YGLLLAI
+83 YKAVGI
-90 FLGGAGQ
+90 FLIAGVAGLGLSKSPAYALQ
-97 WISQTSEFGN
+97 LALYLGLGIYWIGCTTRWGIN
-107 LTRYRLEL
+107 NRYRLEL
-115 LWIRGLKLFGIVALL
+115 LWIRGLKLFGILALL
-130 VAVIFPLLVMII
+130 VAVLFPLAVMVI
-142 TSIKSQAD
+142 TSLKSQAQ
-150 LLRNPL
+150 LLQNPL

-161 LLAPGLLNSYTRLIE
+161 WRNPDLFKSYITLIQ
-176 EFGFLTYFW
+176 EFGFATYFW
-185 NSLWVSVVTVVITL
+185 NSLWVSAVTVVITL

-212 RFPGSHIFSQ
+212 RFPGASFFSQ

-240 VVFSQAGLRN
+240 VAFSQAGLRN

-275 RGIPKELEEAG
+275 KGIPKELEEAG

-311 VGLYVFM
+311 VSLYVFM

-362 TTIPVMLLFLWLE
+362 TTLPVMALFLWLE

>member
-1 MYHSALHAGVIGLL
+1 MKHSALHALVIGFLWASFCHLL
-15 WSGFVHILV
+15 ALTVS
-24 LAITGL
+24 GL
-30 GLGQLIQMPYW
+30 GLGQLIQMPAW
-41 PIAVLGVLTLLTGL
+41 PVFLLGGTLGL
-55 SSRSWH
+55 
-61 KLSITAVAGVGI
+61 
-73 SGAALSGSLS
+73 AALSSFPYKAVG
-83 YGLLLAI
+83 I
-90 FLGGAGQ
+90 FLIAGVAGLGLSKSPAYALQ
-97 WISQTSEFGN
+97 LALYLGLGIYWIGCTTRWGIN
-107 LTRYRLEL
+107 NRYRLEL
-115 LWIRGLKLFGIVALL
+115 LWIRGLKLFGILALL
-130 VAVIFPLLVMII
+130 VAVLFPLAVMVI
-142 TSIKSQAD
+142 TSLKSQAQ
-150 LLRNPL
+150 LLQNPL

-161 LLAPGLLNSYTRLIE
+161 WRNPDLFKSYITLIQ
-176 EFGFLTYFW
+176 EFGFATYFW
-185 NSLWVSVVTVVITL
+185 NSLWVSAVTVVITL

-212 RFPGSHIFSQ
+212 RFPGASFFSQ

-240 VVFSQAGLRN
+240 VAFSQAGLRN

-275 RGIPKELEEAG
+275 KGIPKELEEAG

-311 VGLYVFM
+311 VSLYVFM

-362 TTIPVMLLFLWLE
+362 TTLPVMALFLWLE

>member
-1 MYHSALHAGVIGLL
+1 MKHSALHALVIGFLWASFCHLL
-15 WSGFVHILV
+15 ALTVS
-24 LAITGL
+24 GL
-30 GLGQLIQMPYW
+30 GLGQLIQMPAW
-41 PIAVLGVLTLLTGL
+41 PVFLLGGTLGL
-55 SSRSWH
+55 
-61 KLSITAVAGVGI
+61 
-73 SGAALSGSLS
+73 AALSSLP
-83 YGLLLAI
+83 YKAVGI
-90 FLGGAGQ
+90 FLIAGVAGLGLSKSPAYALQ
-97 WISQTSEFGN
+97 LAFYLGLGIHWIARTTRWGIN
-107 LTRYRLEL
+107 NRYRLEL
-115 LWIRGLKLFGIVALL
+115 LWIRGLKLFGILALL
-130 VAVIFPLLVMII
+130 VAVLFPLAVMVI
-142 TSIKSQAD
+142 TSLKSQAQ
-150 LLRNPL
+150 LLQNPL

-161 LLAPGLLNSYTRLIE
+161 WRNPDLFKSYITLIQ
-176 EFGFLTYFW
+176 EFGFATYFW
-185 NSLWVSVVTVVITL
+185 NSLWVSAVTVVITL

-212 RFPGSHIFSQ
+212 RFPGASFFSQ

-240 VVFSQAGLRN
+240 VAFSQAGLRN

-275 RGIPKELEEAG
+275 KGIPKELEEAG

-311 VGLYVFM
+311 VSLYVFM

-362 TTIPVMLLFLWLE
+362 TTLPVMALFLWLE

>member
-1 MYHSALHAGVIGLL
+1 MKHAALHALVIGCL
-15 WSGFVHILV
+15 WASFCHF
-24 LAITGL
+24 LALTVSGL
-30 GLGQLIQMPYW
+30 GLGQLIQMPAW
-41 PIAVLGVLTLLTGL
+41 PVLLLGGL
-55 SSRSWH
+55 
-61 KLSITAVAGVGI
+61 LGL
-73 SGAALSGSLS
+73 AALSPFPYKAISIVLVTGFVGMGLS
-83 YGLLLAI
+83 KSPAYAVQLALYLGLGI
-90 FLGGAGQ
+90 Y
-97 WISQTSEFGN
+97 WIGCTTRWGIN
-107 LTRYRLEL
+107 NRYRLEL
-115 LWIRGLKLFGIVALL
+115 LWIRGLKLFGILALL
-130 VAVIFPLLVMII
+130 VAVLFPLAVMVI
-142 TSIKSQAD
+142 TSLKSQAQ
-150 LLRNPL
+150 LLQNPL

-161 LLAPGLLNSYTRLIE
+161 WRNPALFKSYITLIQ
-176 EFGFLTYFW
+176 EFGFATYFW
-185 NSLWVSVVTVVITL
+185 NSLWVSAVTVVITL

-212 RFPGSHIFSQ
+212 RFPGASFFSQ

-240 VVFSQAGLRN
+240 VAFSQAGLRN

-275 RGIPKELEEAG
+275 KGIPKELEEAG

-311 VGLYVFM
+311 VSLYVFM

-362 TTIPVMLLFLWLE
+362 TTLPVMALFLWLE

>member
-1 MYHSALHAGVIGLL
+1 MKHSALHALVIGFLWASFCHLL
-15 WSGFVHILV
+15 ALTVS
-24 LAITGL
+24 GL
-30 GLGQLIQMPYW
+30 GLGQLIQMPAW
-41 PIAVLGVLTLLTGL
+41 PVFLLGGTLGL
-55 SSRSWH
+55 
-61 KLSITAVAGVGI
+61 
-73 SGAALSGSLS
+73 AALSSLP
-83 YGLLLAI
+83 YKAVGI
-90 FLGGAGQ
+90 FLIAGVAGLGLSKSPAYALQ
-97 WISQTSEFGN
+97 LALYLGLGIYWIGCTTRWGMN
-107 LTRYRLEL
+107 NRYRLEL
-115 LWIRGLKLFGIVALL
+115 LWIRGLKLFGILALL
-130 VAVIFPLLVMII
+130 VAVLFPLAVMLI
-142 TSIKSQAD
+142 TSLKSQAQ
-150 LLRNPL
+150 LLQNPL

-161 LLAPGLLNSYTRLIE
+161 WRNPDLFKSYITLIQ
-176 EFGFLTYFW
+176 EFGFATYFW
-185 NSLWVSVVTVVITL
+185 NSLWVSAVTVVITL

-212 RFPGSHIFSQ
+212 RFPGASFFSQ

-240 VVFSQAGLRN
+240 VAFSQAGLRN

-275 RGIPKELEEAG
+275 KGIPKELEEAG

-311 VGLYVFM
+311 VSLYVFM

-362 TTIPVMLLFLWLE
+362 TTLPVMALFLWLE

>member
-1 MYHSALHAGVIGLL
+1 MRHSIVHLALIGLL
-15 WSGFVHILV
+15 WSGFAHGLM
-24 LAITGL
+24 LAVTAL

-41 PIAVLGVLTLLTGL
+41 PIALISVLVLMVSPRVNRLASAALVATV
-55 SSRSWH
+55 
-61 KLSITAVAGVGI
+61 AVLAGGI
-73 SGAALSGSLS
+73 SGSLP
-83 YGLLLAI
+83 YGLLAALI
-90 FLGGAGQ
+90 IGAGGL
-97 WISQTSEFGN
+97 WMGH
-107 LTRYRLEL
+107 LTPWGPTNRYRLEL

-130 VAVIFPLLVMII
+130 VAVLFPMAVMVI
-142 TSIKSQAD
+142 TSLKSQAE
-150 LLRNPL
+150 LLLNPL

-161 LLAPGLLNSYTRLIE
+161 LTQPGLFDSYIRLIRD
-176 EFGFLTYFW
+176 FGFGTYFW
-185 NSLWVSVVTVVITL
+185 NSLWVSVVTVLITL
-199 GISIPGAYAVARL
+199 GISVPGAYAVARL
-212 RFPGSHIFSQ
+212 RFPGASVFSQ

-240 VVFSQAGLRN
+240 VAFSQIGLRN
-250 TLGGLLLVYPATTI
+250 TLGGLLIVYPATTI

-275 RGIPKELEEAG
+275 KSIPTELEEAG
-286 RVDGLSLPGILIKIT
+286 RVDGLSLPGILWRIT

-311 VGLYVFM
+311 VSLYVFM

-362 TTIPVMLLFLWLE
+362 TTAPVMALFLWLE

>member
-1 MYHSALHAGVIGLL
+1 MKHSALHALVIGFLWASFCHLL
-15 WSGFVHILV
+15 ALTVS
-24 LAITGL
+24 GL
-30 GLGQLIQMPYW
+30 GLGQLIQMPAW
-41 PIAVLGVLTLLTGL
+41 PVFLLGGTLGL
-55 SSRSWH
+55 
-61 KLSITAVAGVGI
+61 
-73 SGAALSGSLS
+73 AALSSLP
-83 YGLLLAI
+83 YKAVGI
-90 FLGGAGQ
+90 FLIAGVAGLGLSKSPAYALQ
-97 WISQTSEFGN
+97 LALYLGLGIYWIGCTTRWGIN
-107 LTRYRLEL
+107 NRYRLEL
-115 LWIRGLKLFGIVALL
+115 LWIRGLKLFGILALL
-130 VAVIFPLLVMII
+130 VAVLFPLAVMVI
-142 TSIKSQAD
+142 TSLKSQAQ
-150 LLRNPL
+150 LLQNPL

-161 LLAPGLLNSYTRLIE
+161 WRNPDLFKSYITLIR
-176 EFGFLTYFW
+176 EFGFATYFW
-185 NSLWVSVVTVVITL
+185 NSLWVSAVTVVITL

-212 RFPGSHIFSQ
+212 RFPGASFFSQ

-240 VVFSQAGLRN
+240 VAFSQAGLRN

-275 RGIPKELEEAG
+275 KGIPKELEEAG

-311 VGLYVFM
+311 VSLYVFM

-362 TTIPVMLLFLWLE
+362 TTLPVMALFLWLE
-375 RFMVQGLTAGSVKG
+375 RFMVQGLTVGSVKG

>member
-1 MYHSALHAGVIGLL
+1 MKHSALHALVIGCLWASFCHLL
-15 WSGFVHILV
+15 ALTVS
-24 LAITGL
+24 GL
-30 GLGQLIQMPYW
+30 GLGQLIQMPAW
-41 PIAVLGVLTLLTGL
+41 PVFLLGGILGLIALSPLSSKAVGIVLITGFAGLGL
-55 SSRSWH
+55 SKSPAYA
-61 KLSITAVAGVGI
+61 LQLALYLGLGI
-73 SGAALSGSLS
+73 
-83 YGLLLAI
+83 Y
-90 FLGGAGQ
+90 
-97 WISQTSEFGN
+97 WIGCTTRWGIN
-107 LTRYRLEL
+107 NRYRLEL
-115 LWIRGLKLFGIVALL
+115 LWIRGLKLFGILALL
-130 VAVIFPLLVMII
+130 VAVLFPLAVMVI
-142 TSIKSQAD
+142 TSLKSQAQ
-150 LLRNPL
+150 LLQNPL

-161 LLAPGLLNSYTRLIE
+161 WRNPDLFKSYITLIQ
-176 EFGFLTYFW
+176 EFGFVTYFW
-185 NSLWVSVVTVVITL
+185 NSLWVSAVTVVITL

-212 RFPGSHIFSQ
+212 RFPGASFFSQ

-240 VVFSQAGLRN
+240 VAFSQAGLRN

-275 RGIPKELEEAG
+275 KGIPKELEEAG

-311 VGLYVFM
+311 VSLYVFM

-362 TTIPVMLLFLWLE
+362 TTLPVMALFLWLE